1 MEGDNA
7 VIFNPAEQPPFFLY
21 SLNKVLP
28 CQDSNL
34 KYLDPESSAIAI
46 TLQGNVINKNYA
58 EKIRK
63 MGKRS
68 TDLPNECVKFNFQFF
83 YLKRCKFI
91 CYKHKKKRYEFELW
105 MDSFPFTESVFLLL
119 VTLTLMVMLAQ
130 EPSF

>member
-1 MEGDNA
+1 MFNFSQIGSNTYCVSYFHYFQNKMEGDNA

-68 TDLPNECVKFNFQFF
+68 TDLPNECVKFNFQF
-83 YLKRCKFI
+83 LKKN
-91 CYKHKKKRYEFELW
+91 
-105 MDSFPFTESVFLLL
+105 SPFC
-119 VTLTLMVMLAQ
+119 
-130 EPSF
+130 PSFF